1 MRAGKGQRRLQ
12 AGRRECPRC
21 RRFNAVGGAQLA
33 VVNGGRG
40 RVRLGGGGR
49 WWDSPGRWWCVF
61 DEVRLKLATAG
72 GWWHMDFAEWWGWP
86 PVGFWWGRLGG
97 PPCPKSRGASGRPGR
112 QTRPDDS
119 ISLSTSSGPKP
130 KEATKNVIN
139 ARFWHR
145 ACQLTRSCHPA
156 PLAFLS
162 SEEEIV
168 RGSLS
173 RLEDLAA
180 RLNEKRIK
188 IPSFST

>member
-1 MRAGKGQRRLQ
+1 MISISPFVSSPSVGEGD
-12 AGRRECPRC
+12 AGRQRPEKTSGRAPRMPKMPTIQC
-21 RRFNAVGGAQLA
+21 GRGAQLA

-61 DEVRLKLATAG
+61 DEVRLKLATAA
-72 GWWHMDFAEWWGWP
+72 GWWHMDFDEWWGWP

-139 ARFWHR
+139 ARFWH
-145 ACQLTRSCHPA
+145 P
-156 PLAFLS
+156 
-162 SEEEIV
+162 
-168 RGSLS
+168 SLS
-173 RLEDLAA
+173 TYKVMSSCAPGVPL
-180 RLNEKRIK
+180 K
-188 IPSFST
+188 